1 MIRKTE
7 ERIELAKLVGER
19 IREAR
24 QMRGMSQMK
33 LAEKT
38 NISLPH
44 LGSIERGKGLITI
57 ATLKGIAEALDVT
70 TDSLIRPNITAR
82 RMDYEGE
89 FGELVKDCTPE
100 EIEVLSKIIKE
111 VKQYKKNKDEK

>member
-1 MIRKTE
+1 MIRRTE
-7 ERIELAKLVGER
+7 ESTELAKMVGER

-24 QMRGMSQMK
+24 QARGMSQMK

-44 LGSIERGKGLITI
+44 IGSIERGKSLITI
-57 ATLKGIAEALDVT
+57 ATLKHISEALDVS
-70 TDSLIRPNITAR
+70 TDSLLRPNITDR
-82 RMDYEGE
+82 QTVYKGE

-100 EIEVLSKIIKE
+100 EIELLSKIIKQIKTYGKIKE
-111 VKQYKKNKDEK
+111 